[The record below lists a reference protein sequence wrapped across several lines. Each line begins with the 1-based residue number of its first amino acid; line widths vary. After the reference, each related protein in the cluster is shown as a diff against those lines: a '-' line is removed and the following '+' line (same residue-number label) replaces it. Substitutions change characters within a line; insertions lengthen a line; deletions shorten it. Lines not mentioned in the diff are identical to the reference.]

1 MTIETPLTRLLG
13 IRHPVVLAPMGAVS
27 GGKLAA
33 AVTRAGGLGLLGPGY
48 LGADWIE
55 REFAAAGNVG
65 VGIGFITWH
74 MARHR
79 EQFDSAL
86 AHKPRVV
93 MFSFG
98 DLAPFLPQARD
109 AGAVC
114 FAQVQDLAGAEAA
127 ARAGVDVI
135 VAQGGEAGG
144 HGAGRGTFALVPAI
158 VDTVAPIPVL
168 AAGGVADG
176 RGLAAAL
183 MLGAAGVLVGTR
195 FFASQEAMGH
205 PAAKQRL
212 VEGKGDETLRTTI
225 FDTVRKI
232 DWPQPYTGRAL
243 ANDFSRRWHG
253 REETLADAIEAENKR
268 YLQAVDMGDVG
279 TTVVWASEAVDL
291 IRAIEPA
298 EKILERIVAEAEAT
312 LKAGVR
318 TVKETS
324 T

>member
-1 MTIETPLTRLLG
+1 MAIETALTKLLG

-27 GGKLAA
+27 GGRLAA

-48 LGADWIE
+48 LGADWID
-55 REFAAAGNVG
+55 REFAAAGNTA

-79 EQFDSAL
+79 EQLDTAL

-98 DLAPFLPQARD
+98 DLAPFVPLVRNS
-109 AGAVC
+109 GAFS
-114 FAQVQDLAGAEAA
+114 FAQVQDLAGADAA
-127 ARAGVDVI
+127 AKAGVDVI
-135 VAQGGEAGG
+135 VAQGAEAGG

-158 VDTVAPIPVL
+158 VDAVAPIPVL
-168 AAGGVADG
+168 AAGGIADG

-183 MLGAAGVLVGTR
+183 MLGAAGGLVGTR
-195 FFASQEAMGH
+195 FFASEEALGH
-205 PAAKQRL
+205 SAAKQRL

-243 ANDFSRRWHG
+243 ANEFSRRWHG
-253 REETLADAIEAENKR
+253 REETLADAIEAENER
-268 YLQAVDMGDVG
+268 YLRAVEMGDVE
-279 TTVVWASEAVDL
+279 TTVVWASEAIDL
-291 IRAIEPA
+291 IRSIEPA
-298 EKILERIVAEAEAT
+298 EQILEGIVSGAETA
-312 LKAGVR
+312 LKAGAGS
-318 TVKETS
+318 VK
-324 T
+324 

>member
-1 MTIETPLTRLLG
+1 MAIETPLTRLLG

-55 REFAAAGNVG
+55 REFAAAGNTA

-74 MARHR
+74 MARHP
-79 EQFDSAL
+79 EQFEAAL
-86 AHKPRVV
+86 AHKPKVV

-98 DLAPFLPQARD
+98 DLAPFLAQARD
-109 AGAVC
+109 VGAVC
-114 FAQVQDLAGAEAA
+114 FAQVQDVAGAEAA

-158 VDTVAPIPVL
+158 VDAVAPIPVL

-195 FFASQEAMGH
+195 FFASHEALGN

-232 DWPQPYTGRAL
+232 DWPHPYTGRAL
-243 ANDFSRRWHG
+243 HNDFSRQWHG
-253 REETLADAIEAENKR
+253 REETLADAIEAENER
-268 YLQAVDMGDVG
+268 YLQAVETGDVG

-298 EKILERIVAEAEAT
+298 EKILERIVDEAEAG
-312 LKAGVR
+312 LRAGVGSI
-318 TVKETS
+318 K
-324 T
+324 

>member
-1 MTIETPLTRLLG
+1 MTIETALTRLLG

-55 REFAAAGNVG
+55 REFAAAGNTA

-74 MARHR
+74 MAQHQ
-79 EQFDSAL
+79 EQLEASL
-86 AHKPRVV
+86 AHKPRVI
-93 MFSFG
+93 MLSFG
-98 DLAPFLPQARD
+98 DLTPFVPRIRE
-109 AGAVC
+109 AGAKC

-135 VAQGGEAGG
+135 VAQGAEAGG

-158 VDTVAPIPVL
+158 VDAVAPIPVL
-168 AAGGVADG
+168 AAGGIADG

-183 MLGAAGVLVGTR
+183 MLGASGVLVGTR
-195 FFASQEAMGH
+195 FFASEEALGN

-212 VEGKGDETLRTTI
+212 VEGKGDDTLRTTI
-225 FDTVRKI
+225 FDAVRKI
-232 DWPQPYTGRAL
+232 DWPRPYTGRAL
-243 ANDFSRRWHG
+243 VNDFSRRWHG
-253 REETLADAIEAENKR
+253 KEQALSGAVESENKR
-268 YLQAVDMGDVG
+268 YMQAIEKGDVG

-291 IRAIEPA
+291 IHAIEPA
-298 EKILERIVAEAEAT
+298 ERILERIVSEAEAQMKVGAG
-312 LKAGVR
+312 LAKA
-318 TVKETS
+318 
-324 T
+324 

>member
-1 MTIETPLTRLLG
+1 MAIETALTRLLG

-27 GGKLAA
+27 GGRLAA

-48 LGADWIE
+48 LGADWID
-55 REFAAAGNVG
+55 REFAAAGNTA

-79 EQFDSAL
+79 EQLDTAL

-98 DLAPFLPQARD
+98 DLAPFIPQVRD
-109 AGAVC
+109 SGAFS
-114 FAQVQDLAGAEAA
+114 FAQVQDLAGADAA
-127 ARAGVDVI
+127 AKAGVDVI
-135 VAQGGEAGG
+135 VAQGAEAGG

-158 VDTVAPIPVL
+158 VDAVAPIPVL
-168 AAGGVADG
+168 AAGGIADG

-183 MLGAAGVLVGTR
+183 MLGAAGALVGTR
-195 FFASQEAMGH
+195 FFASEEALGH
-205 PAAKQRL
+205 SAAKQRL

-243 ANDFSRRWHG
+243 ANEFSRRWHG
-253 REETLADAIEAENKR
+253 REETLADAIEAENER
-268 YLQAVDMGDVG
+268 YLRAVEMGDVG

-291 IRAIEPA
+291 IRSIEPA
-298 EKILERIVAEAEAT
+298 EEILEGIVSGAETA
-312 LKAGVR
+312 LKAGAGSI
-318 TVKETS
+318 K
-324 T
+324 